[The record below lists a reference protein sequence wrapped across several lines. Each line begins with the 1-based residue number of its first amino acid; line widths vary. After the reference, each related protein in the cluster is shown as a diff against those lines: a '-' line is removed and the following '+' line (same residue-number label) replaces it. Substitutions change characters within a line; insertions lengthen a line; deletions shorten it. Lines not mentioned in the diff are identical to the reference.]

1 MVNRTFKLV
10 VTSGIAKSHNIA
22 VIFREQ
28 IGLHWLTGIQ
38 SAIFSVRIVPSLTPH
53 ELEYTA
59 AVDLSQ
65 LRNPVWLDRLTA
77 DALLYQLDI
86 PHLSGIA
93 TPQLTSD
100 YTGIP
105 TTTVLITGSKIIE

>member
-10 VTSGIAKSHNIA
+10 ATAGIAESHNIA
-22 VIFREQ
+22 VIFRER

-38 SAIFSVRIVPSLTPH
+38 SAILSVPSLTPH

-59 AVDLSQ
+59 AVGLSQ
-65 LRNPVWLDRLTA
+65 LRKPVWLDRLTA
-77 DALLYQLDI
+77 GALLYQLDI

-93 TPQLTSD
+93 AP
-100 YTGIP
+100 
-105 TTTVLITGSKIIE
+105 